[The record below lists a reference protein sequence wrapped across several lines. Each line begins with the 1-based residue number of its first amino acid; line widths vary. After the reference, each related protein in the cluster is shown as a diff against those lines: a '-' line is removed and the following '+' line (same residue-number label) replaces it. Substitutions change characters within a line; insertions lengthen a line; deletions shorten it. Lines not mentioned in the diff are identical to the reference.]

1 MYFAR
6 YMHDYVSRKRTVACY
21 VCNSPIATAPCGR
34 RTVYDDFLKIVVMD
48 QIHVLIKSMCDRKKL
63 LDKITTSKDGKN
75 ILLSTQKKMLA
86 LSVKISEMEE
96 KRTQL
101 YMDYAEGIVEWEDYQ
116 SIKERYISEKQ
127 QMEDELAELEQK
139 RVRMERTIH
148 RYTELT
154 NHLEQYLDVRDF
166 NAELVKELVERIS
179 FSGEKGIEITFKCS
193 DVLQEIFLGEADTL
207 HPKTDFLVQSE

>member
-1 MYFAR
+1 M
-6 YMHDYVSRKRTVACY
+6 
-21 VCNSPIATAPCGR
+21 
-34 RTVYDDFLKIVVMD
+34 
-48 QIHVLIKSMCDRKKL
+48 LIKSMCDRKKL
-63 LDKITTSKDGKN
+63 LDKITTSRDGKN

-127 QMEDELAELEQK
+127 QMEDELAALEQK

-154 NHLEQYLDVRDF
+154 NHLEQYLDIRDF

-193 DVLQEIFLGEADTL
+193 DVLQEIAEMTEGADM
-207 HPKTDFLVQSE
+207 E